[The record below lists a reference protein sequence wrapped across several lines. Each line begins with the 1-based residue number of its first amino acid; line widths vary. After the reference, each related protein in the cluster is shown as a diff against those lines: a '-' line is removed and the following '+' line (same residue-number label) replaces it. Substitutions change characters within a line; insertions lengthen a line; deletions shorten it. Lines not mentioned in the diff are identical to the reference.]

1 MNRVDHTLDFTQFVF
16 QVCPTGIPGCQ
27 FHTLASLSSVSV
39 LNVSAVVGERLPGGH
54 QALGGR
60 QGRGALSWV
69 RGFLVPVGVRPRG
82 EGVPVQRGV
91 RPMEGGVQ
99 VQGGV
104 GPREWVVQVPGGFRP
119 G

>member
-1 MNRVDHTLDFTQFVF
+1 MY
-16 QVCPTGIPGCQ
+16 
-27 FHTLASLSSVSV
+27 
-39 LNVSAVVGERLPGGH
+39 
-54 QALGGR
+54 
-60 QGRGALSWV
+60 WV

-104 GPREWVVQVPGGFRP
+104 GPREWVVQVQGRVITQSLIPLGTHSKDTICALFWP
-119 G
+119 ENPSN